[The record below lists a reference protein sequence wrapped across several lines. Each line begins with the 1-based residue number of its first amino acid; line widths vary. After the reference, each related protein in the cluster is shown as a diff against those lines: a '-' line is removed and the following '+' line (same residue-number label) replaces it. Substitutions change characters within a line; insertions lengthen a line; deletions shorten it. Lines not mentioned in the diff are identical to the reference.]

1 MGKIKKII
9 GSFVHAPDRFDELA
23 GRIAETNLQID
34 RLTGQRQREWFDRL
48 CEDREML
55 SRLNR
60 GLSISYTVWG
70 DPSRL
75 EIDETAKVFTC
86 FFNTNSGRIRI
97 GEATFAGSDVSV
109 LAGAH
114 DPKLTG
120 YLRRDA
126 DMTEGCDIE
135 IGKGVWLAS
144 RCTLLGPCRIGDNA
158 VIAAGA
164 VVTPGTEVPAGTVWG
179 GIPARQISV
188 LDLQEMTPDNPNVKS
203 AFERSEGI
211 LFTEGWGE
219 RIGGLLGA
227 PGHWVCKEKAGLI
240 TDRADWT
247 LLYRKEGIGL
257 SRLRLT
263 GPAGEE
269 TLELQESEGETNVRL
284 PIPDGELSEVGVTRE
299 EGEKIFIALIPAK
312 PAETKAAA
320 EEAGDGEAAEETLDI
335 EKIMQEIRA
344 EAKKYGPCD
353 DLPSFSQIPPEGE
366 LSVDYLRRRVGELTK
381 DYTIPLSF
389 KDPARNPLKRLI
401 KKMMV
406 KAAGCATVPLSQ
418 KVTETNLALRT
429 ALGETINVMEEQQKQ
444 IDELTKQV
452 RRLER

>member
-135 IGKGVWLAS
+135 IGKCVWLAS

-227 PGHWVCKEKAGLI
+227 PGHWLCKEKAGLI

>member
-1 MGKIKKII
+1 MQEV
-9 GSFVHAPDRFDELA
+9 F
-23 GRIAETNLQID
+23 
-34 RLTGQRQREWFDRL
+34 
-48 CEDREML
+48 
-55 SRLNR
+55 
-60 GLSISYTVWG
+60 
-70 DPSRL
+70 
-75 EIDETAKVFTC
+75 AK
-86 FFNTNSGRIRI
+86 
-97 GEATFAGSDVSV
+97 
-109 LAGAH
+109 
-114 DPKLTG
+114 
-120 YLRRDA
+120 
-126 DMTEGCDIE
+126 
-135 IGKGVWLAS
+135 
-144 RCTLLGPCRIGDNA
+144 
-158 VIAAGA
+158 
-164 VVTPGTEVPAGTVWG
+164 
-179 GIPARQISV
+179 
-188 LDLQEMTPDNPNVKS
+188 
-203 AFERSEGI
+203 SEGI

-227 PGHWVCKEKAGLI
+227 PGHWLCKEKAGLI

-284 PIPDGELSEVGVTRE
+284 PIPEGELSEVGVTRE

>member
-188 LDLQEMTPDNPNVKS
+188 LDLKEMTPDNPNVKS

-284 PIPDGELSEVGVTRE
+284 PIPEGELSEVGVTRE